1 MTGAY
6 QASRSLEPN
15 GLTKLLARAA
25 GVFLVLVA
33 MVAPAWPNQQ
43 AVTPKG
49 PAGAQASTGPSVSM
63 TITYLTKK
71 YPEPP
76 PLSLLDKLI
85 TDEGVQ
91 GARVALKENRMTGR
105 LLNQAYELKEV
116 TVPADEDIAT
126 QAKELLA
133 AGERFFVA
141 NLTEEDLKAF
151 ADLPGA
157 DDAIILNVRSS
168 SDQLRGEECRAN
180 LFHIIPSNAM
190 RADALAQYLIWKK
203 WRKWFLISGEHPLDI
218 GYGDAI
224 RRAAKRY
231 GARIVEERSYKF
243 DAGHRR
249 TDSGHQQI
257 QTQMPLLTQSPP
269 DHDVLVV
276 ADAAEA
282 FGEYLMYRTMV
293 PRPVVGSHGLQAVAW
308 HRSFEQ
314 YAGTQMQNRFE
325 RITGRVMRERDYT
338 AWLAMRVFGEAVT
351 RTRKTD
357 AASVRDYIL
366 SKKFGVA
373 GFKGQAMTFR
383 SWNNQLRQPIL
394 LTGPRSLVSIS
405 PQAGFLHQHFLT
417 DTLGFD
423 RPESTCKFDKKP
435 N

>member
-1 MTGAY
+1 M
-6 QASRSLEPN
+6 SRFN
-15 GLTKLLARAA
+15 RVAGILLAL
-25 GVFLVLVA
+25 FA
-33 MVAPAWPNQQ
+33 MAAPAWANQKDISPQ
-43 AVTPKG
+43 A
-49 PAGAQASTGPSVSM
+49 PAMPMASSGPSVSM
-63 TITYLTKK
+63 TITYITKK
-71 YPEPP
+71 YPEAP

-85 TDEGVQ
+85 TDEGIQ
-91 GARVALKENRMTGR
+91 GARVALKENQMTGR
-105 LLNQAYELKEV
+105 LLNHTYELKEV
-116 TVPADEDIAT
+116 NVPASEDIVK
-126 QAKELLA
+126 QGQERLA
-133 AGERFFVA
+133 AGERFFIA
-141 NLTEEDLKAF
+141 NLSEADLTAF
-151 ADLPGA
+151 ADLPEA
-157 DDAIILNVRSS
+157 KDAIILNVRSS
-168 SDQLRGEECRAN
+168 SDELRGKACRPN

-190 RADALAQYLIWKK
+190 RTDALAQYLIWKK
-203 WRKWFLISGEHPLDI
+203 WRKWFLIAGEHPLDLS
-218 GYGDAI
+218 YASAI

-269 DHDVLVV
+269 DHDVVVV
-276 ADAAEA
+276 ADAAES

-325 RITGRVMRERDYT
+325 RIAGRVMRERDYT
-338 AWLAMRVFGEAVT
+338 AWLGMRVFGEAVT
-351 RTRKTD
+351 RISKVD
-357 AASVRDYIL
+357 AASVRKYIL
-366 SKKFGVA
+366 SKEFGVA

-394 LTGPRSLVSIS
+394 LSGPRSLVSIS

-417 DTLGFD
+417 DTMGYD
-423 RPESTCKFDKKP
+423 RPESACRFEKIT